1 MSTVEFLRKR
11 HHKIFCNLERQAA
24 VLDGD
29 GEWNGEI
36 DVSRAGGG

>member
-11 HHKIFCNLERQAA
+11 HHEIFCNLERQAA
-24 VLDGD
+24 VLDVD
-29 GEWNGEI
+29 GAWNSEI

>member
-1 MSTVEFLRKR
+1 MSTVEFLGKR
-11 HHKIFCNLERQAA
+11 HHEIFCNLERQAA

-29 GEWNGEI
+29 GEWNNEI